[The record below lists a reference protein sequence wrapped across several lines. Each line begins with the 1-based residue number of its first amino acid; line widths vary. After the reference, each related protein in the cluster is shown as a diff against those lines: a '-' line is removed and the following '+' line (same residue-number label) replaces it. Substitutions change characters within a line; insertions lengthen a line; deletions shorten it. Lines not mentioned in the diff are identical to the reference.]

1 MVFVFIS
8 YSIEP
13 NLSSS
18 SRSFLYFIH
27 FLLLVKL
34 FLKDSFFFL
43 QSYIVTQASILGTR
57 WFNYSCYFSFL
68 KKADNHIFYEINQR
82 DMYLRYVP
90 SSVADAAPWFSLLCL
105 SEVGV
110 ALFYCF
116 AIPRKCPFL
125 PCGTTTQFFA
135 CFSINILILN
145 SITLMLSM
153 NWLLSQGNFSS
164 CPITS
169 GITVQL
175 ISPA

>member
-110 ALFYCF
+110 ALF
-116 AIPRKCPFL
+116 IVLPFL
-125 PCGTTTQFFA
+125 G
-135 CFSINILILN
+135 NIP
-145 SITLMLSM
+145 SCPVA
-153 NWLLSQGNFSS
+153 QRHNFSPVS
-164 CPITS
+164 
-169 GITVQL
+169 QL
-175 ISPA
+175 ISLF